1 MTIREP
7 RSGLKAK
14 PNASILA
21 VVAAYAAAFVLFG
34 LIVQSPASV
43 VVVGKIL
50 TTRDVLLTDYF
61 GVGGIGGGCVS
72 AGLLTL
78 AAALVFWRAGSEM
91 TGSAVAC
98 LFLVLGFGLFGKNL
112 LNVWPIVAGV
122 WLYAKFRGQPFH
134 SHLTT
139 AFFGAALAPVFSE
152 ILFNTSL
159 APSISAP
166 LALSTGLAIGFMLP
180 PAAAHLFRTH
190 MGFSLYNMGFM
201 AGIVGTI
208 VVAMYKAYGFVH
220 DPVFIWTRESQ
231 GLLAIFVAVVFGSML
246 AVGYWLDREA
256 FVRLPDI
263 FKSPGRAP
271 TDFIALAGFGATL
284 ANMGLAGTVGLIY
297 VLAIGGDLNGPTIG
311 AILTIVGFAAYGKH
325 PRNITPIML
334 GVFLGSLAKP
344 WHASDPSVT
353 LAALFGTTLA
363 PIAGRFGFGWGVV
376 AGVFHASAA
385 MTVGPLHAGL
395 NLYNNGFAAGIVA
408 SLLVPV
414 IVAIRAGFGY
424 HDDLDAEAAAK
435 AQPKASPEPPRSL
448 GGSRNIHETRTK
460 GAVSAG
466 IAKRRSA
473 IFNAACAITVKTTP
487 SAA

>member
-1 MTIREP
+1 MTIREA
-7 RSGLKAK
+7 RSAPK
-14 PNASILA
+14 PLTSPAILL
-21 VVAAYAAAFVLFG
+21 VVAAYAAAFVVFG

-43 VVVGKIL
+43 FRGLGNIL
-50 TTRDVLLTDYF
+50 TTRDALLTDYF

-78 AAALVFWRAGSEM
+78 AAAFVYWRAGARM
-91 TGSAVAC
+91 TGAAVAC

-122 WLYAKFRGQPFH
+122 WLYAKFRKEPFH
-134 SHLTT
+134 SHLNT

-152 ILFNTSL
+152 ILFSTTLPLAISL
-159 APSISAP
+159 P
-166 LALSTGLAIGFMLP
+166 LALATGLAIGFMLP
-180 PAAAHLFRTH
+180 PAAAQLFRAH
-190 MGFSLYNMGFM
+190 MGFSLYNMGFT

-208 VVAMYKAYGFVH
+208 VLAMYKAYGFVP

-231 GLLAIFVAVVFGSML
+231 ALLVVFLALLFGSML
-246 AVGYWLDREA
+246 AAGYGLDRGA
-256 FVRLPDI
+256 FARLPDI
-263 FKSPGRAP
+263 LKTPGRSP

-284 ANMGLAGTVGLIY
+284 VNMGLAGAIGLIY
-297 VLAIGGDLNGPTIG
+297 VVAIGGDLNGPTIG

-325 PRNITPIML
+325 PRNITPIIL
-334 GVFLGSLAKP
+334 GVFLGSLARP

-376 AGVFHASAA
+376 AGLVHSSAA

-424 HDDLDAEAAAK
+424 RDALDAEAEAAK
-435 AQPKASPEPPRSL
+435 SAIASPPPPRSA
-448 GGSRNIHETRTK
+448 GAEAGTSTRPEQK
-460 GAVSAG
+460 A
-466 IAKRRSA
+466 
-473 IFNAACAITVKTTP
+473 P
-487 SAA
+487 